1 MATQQEIDKAQ
12 ELLRIEAERLRIKS
26 KLNELDADAVSLSSA
41 LVDSVKEMQGSISK
55 RTTFDQSLLKIN
67 KQITNEILGQKSG
80 LSDIGGIQKQI
91 TRNVNLINQAQKVTN
106 ALITSISGPELNT
119 LNQAKSQ
126 VQILSEQKLI
136 QETLLKN
143 AEKGI
148 QISNEAYDN
157 SIAAQIAA
165 ELALEMET
173 AKLGPLGRQAL
184 FTAQNTSE
192 LERQN
197 QLRNDEITFINTIN
211 DSLGITGSLLKG
223 AEGFLGKIGLG
234 ALSSS
239 LGFDKIN
246 ADLRE
251 FTEKL
256 ETTEPSLSAA
266 EKKQRVMNQGFKLMG
281 ASVKDLLTDPI
292 AILSLSIK
300 GISVIVGKIAD
311 GFNRSQVTTGDIA
324 KNLSIS
330 NGEAMGITQGMMD
343 ASFGS
348 DKLFVSSKGLG
359 ETLVAINSSLGTS
372 VVLSNEQLETF
383 TKLRATAGLTN
394 DELMGVQKLSL
405 ANGESFDDNANS
417 LLNQVNALN
426 ESSGLYINNKEVL
439 KEVGKLSAA
448 TTLSLGKNPKAL
460 AEAVTVAKSLGMEM
474 SKVDAIAGSLLDF
487 ESSIENEL
495 QAELLLNKDINL
507 EKARQAALNNDFATV
522 AREIANQAG
531 NSAEFTAM
539 NRIQQESL
547 AKAVGMSRDDLAETL
562 FMQEAIAGASGD
574 EAERRE
580 KVLNA
585 RIKEVG
591 LAQAQKEAADGGL
604 KAMLDQATASEKME
618 ASMGK
623 INELFTATGAMFA
636 PIVDMFANV
645 AGFIM
650 SSKEGMTAFAGILTG
665 VIAFLSIMAVKA
677 ASVAVASIFTGSMAL
692 GPIGIPL
699 AIAGVAALV
708 GGIAAA
714 SSIGDINSPADGK
727 TQISTKEGGLFE
739 LSKNDD
745 IVAFPGASKMAA
757 NTPSGGATTV
767 VQAPEN
773 KETNS
778 LLAQLVMQNKKQPQL
793 SAVGL
798 YEVQ

>member
-1 MATQQEIDKAQ
+1 MATQQEIDRAQ
-12 ELLRIEAERLRIKS
+12 ELLRIEAERLKIKS
-26 KLNELDADAVSLSSA
+26 SLNVLDADAVSLSSA
-41 LVDSVKEMQGSISK
+41 LVDSIKEMQGSMSK
-55 RTTFDQSLLKIN
+55 RTTFDQSILKIN
-67 KQITNEILGQKSG
+67 RQITNEILGQKNG
-80 LSDIGGIQKQI
+80 LSDVGSIQKQI
-91 TRNVNLINQAQKVTN
+91 SKNTNLVNQAKKVTN
-106 ALITSISGPELNT
+106 ALITSISEAELDT
-119 LNQAKSQ
+119 LNLARSQ

-136 QETLLKN
+136 QETLLKD

-157 SIAAQIAA
+157 SVAAQISA
-165 ELALEMET
+165 EIALETEIE
-173 AKLGPLGRQAL
+173 KLGALGKQAI
-184 FTAQNTSE
+184 FTEQNLTE

-197 QLRNDEITFINTIN
+197 QLRNDEVRFIDNIN
-211 DSLGITGSLLKG
+211 KNLGITGSLLKG

-234 ALSSS
+234 ALSTS
-239 LGFDKIN
+239 LGFNEIN
-246 ADLRE
+246 KELNT
-251 FTEKL
+251 FSTEL
-256 ETTEPSLSAA
+256 ETTEPLLSDA
-266 EKKQRVMNQGFKLMG
+266 EKKQRVMAKGFALMG
-281 ASVKDLLTDPI
+281 GSLKTLLMDPI
-292 AILSLSIK
+292 AILSLSLK
-300 GISVIVGKIAD
+300 GISVIVGKIAE
-311 GFNRSQVTTGDIA
+311 GFNRSQETTGNIA

-330 NGEAMGITQGMMD
+330 NGEAMGITRGMTT

-348 DKLFVSSKGLG
+348 DKLFISSKGLG

-394 DELMGVQKLSL
+394 GELMGVQKLSL
-405 ANGESFDDNANS
+405 ANGESFEDNANS

-426 ESSGLYINNKEVL
+426 KSSGLYVNNKDVL
-439 KEVGKLSAA
+439 KEVNKLSSA

-474 SKVDAIAGSLLDF
+474 SKIDAIAGSLLDF

-522 AREIANQAG
+522 AREISNQAG

-547 AKAVGMSRDDLAETL
+547 AKAVGMSRDSLAETL

-591 LAQAQKEAADGGL
+591 LVQAQKEAADGGL
-604 KAMLDQATASEKME
+604 KAMLDQATASEKMQ

-623 INELFTATGAMFA
+623 INELFTSIGSIFA

-650 SSKEGMTAFAGILTG
+650 SSKEGMFAFAGILAG
-665 VIAFLSIMAVKA
+665 VVTFLSIMAVKA
-677 ASVAVASIFTGSMAL
+677 ASVAVSSIFTGAMAL
-692 GPIGIPL
+692 GPLGIPL
-699 AIAGVAALV
+699 AIGGAAALV
-708 GGIAAA
+708 GGIVAA

-745 IVAFPGASKMAA
+745 IVAFPGASKMAS
-757 NTPSGGATTV
+757 NMPSAGTTTV

-793 SAVGL
+793 SSVGL